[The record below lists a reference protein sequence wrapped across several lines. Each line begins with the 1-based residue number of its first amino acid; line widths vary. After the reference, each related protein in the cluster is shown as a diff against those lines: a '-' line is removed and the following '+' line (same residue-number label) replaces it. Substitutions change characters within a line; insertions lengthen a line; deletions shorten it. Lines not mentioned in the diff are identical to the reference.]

1 MRALISATGIC
12 LLLVLAGVL
21 AFYLPEPLMRDGVK
35 WAHRAVFA
43 GGIFSAALY
52 KIVEFVKG
60 DTKKLLARNSL
71 TDPRKLKLAKAIHR
85 RSRYLWEKFL
95 TVLTITAA
103 SYGCLF
109 FYSKGYMPYYLL
121 RASFLLVCAAFW
133 AFIPVFMAWRD
144 YEKAKELLDTRDCDV
159 PDVE

>member
-1 MRALISATGIC
+1 MRTLISAVSLC
-12 LLLVLAGVL
+12 LLLVLAGVI

-60 DTKKLLARNSL
+60 DTKKLLKRDSL
-71 TDPRKLKLAKAIHR
+71 TDLQKLKLAKTIHR
-85 RSRYLWEKFL
+85 RSRYLWGRFL
-95 TVLTITAA
+95 MVLGITAA
-103 SYGCLF
+103 SYGCLYF
-109 FYSKGYMPYYLL
+109 SGKEYAPHYLL
-121 RASFLLVCAAFW
+121 RVSFLLVCVAFW

-144 YEKAKELLDTRDCDV
+144 YEKAKEILDTRDCDV
-159 PDVE
+159 PDIE